1 MNWRNCSGEEIIKN
15 GFIQGHQRYKC
26 KGCGFNFTKGY
37 RGKPLELRQQAL
49 KLYLEGMGF
58 RAIGRVLE
66 VSNVTVLKWVRA
78 YGQQAEKVPGRQ
90 PAKKVKTAELD
101 ELHTYIGRKKLLL
114 ALVCR
119 RPGKKAVH
127 RSGGRLTRRR
137 NRETAVVLPKQAPLE
152 KYKN

>member
-1 MNWRNCSGEEIIKN
+1 MNCRNCSGDEIIKN

-37 RGKPLELRQQAL
+37 RGKPVELRQQAL

-78 YGQQAEKVPGRQ
+78 YGQQAEKVLGQQ

-101 ELHTYIGRKKLLL
+101 ELHTYIGRKKTIAGSGL
-114 ALVCR
+114 
-119 RPGKKAVH
+119 PSTGKE
-127 RSGGRLTRRR
+127 SSS
-137 NRETAVVLPKQAPLE
+137 
-152 KYKN
+152 